1 MTLVTGSKLTQRI
14 RGKGFSLVEIV
25 LVLGLIAIASSIV
38 IANFASF
45 ANKTDSISSE
55 EALLEAVRF
64 ARFTAAKNVPG
75 TESASLVSASAKRG
89 GSVQVARRPKAARTT
104 ARVQIMVAVQEPT
117 ARACLGGPVLIAHS
131 PPRSNAQKGA
141 MAMVSAK

>member
-1 MTLVTGSKLTQRI
+1 MGSATKKATAREECA
-14 RGKGFSLVEIV
+14 SASMD
-25 LVLGLIAIASSIV
+25 GLAMPASS
-38 IANFASF
+38 
-45 ANKTDSISSE
+45 KP
-55 EALLEAVRF
+55 F

-75 TESASLVSASAKRG
+75 TESASLVSASARRG